1 MATARSGPGRGAAV
15 ENDIS
20 RHAPGTPAA
29 GSPEPGGGRSQH
41 AAGRAWPCG
50 TQQPPPAHAPPA
62 LGPAR
67 CPPPFHG
74 SPLTRGF
81 LCPSCR
87 LHSRGPPSLSFPGS
101 QTSTPSPPFPCSSC
115 RPGHAWQPPPHHRP
129 APARPP
135 HAVKTADCHCWCP
148 LLLCWPHSL
157 HPPQLDSAHIQR
169 GCPHQHPHSLTWGPS
184 SPSPQ
189 LPPFRNMEQ
198 PPPSTCP
205 LHTP

>member
-1 MATARSGPGRGAAV
+1 MPRKPTRP
-15 ENDIS
+15 
-20 RHAPGTPAA
+20 T
-29 GSPEPGGGRSQH
+29 GSPEPGDRRCQH
-41 AAGRAWPCG
+41 AAEQARPCSQRAGG
-50 TQQPPPAHAPPA
+50 TQRHPPAHPHPA
-62 LGPAR
+62 LGTAR
-67 CPPPFHG
+67 CPPPLHG

-87 LHSRGPPSLSFPGS
+87 LHSRGPPSLALSLLLALSFPGS
-101 QTSTPSPPFPCSSC
+101 QTSSPSHPFPCSSC
-115 RPGHAWQPPPHHRP
+115 SPGHAWQPPPHHRP
-129 APARPP
+129 APARPL
-135 HAVKTADCHCWCP
+135 HAVKTADCHCCCP

-157 HPPQLDSAHIQR
+157 HQLQLDSTHIQR

-198 PPPSTCP
+198 PRPSTCP